1 MEQHLGLAADWFAK
15 AARQEYPRGQYWL
28 GRCFQEGA
36 GVKKD
41 LQRAREL
48 YRLAAENGSQEAAE
62 ALKKLDG
69 EKKGP
74 LKSLLQFWKK

>member
-1 MEQHLGLAADWFAK
+1 MPS
-15 AARQEYPRGQYWL
+15 Y
-28 GRCFQEGA
+28 
-36 GVKKD
+36 KKD

-62 ALKKLDG
+62 ALKKLEG